1 MDISITTSK
10 CYNKKEG
17 KINVKKGT
25 TMTKTVQ
32 KSKARDMTQGS
43 IWKQLLLFSL
53 PLMAGNLFQQL
64 YNTVDSIVVGNFVGK
79 EALAAVGSVGPIINS
94 LIGFF
99 MGLSTGAGVI
109 ISQYYGAKADEK
121 VSRTVSTTLV
131 MTFFLSIVFT
141 ILGIFITPYMLRM
154 MSTPNDVIRE
164 SATYLKIYFGGVA
177 GLMFYNMGSG
187 VLRAVGDSR
196 HPLYFL
202 IFSAVI
208 NTVLDLLFVGVLKL
222 GVGSAAL
229 ATIISQFISALLCLR
244 RLLRSPEEYRLVPS
258 RIRFDP
264 IMLKQ
269 IISNGLPAGLQNSII
284 ALANVVVQSNI
295 NSFGKM
301 AVAGCGAYSKVEGF
315 GFLPITCFSLA
326 LTTFISQNLG
336 AKQYDR
342 AKRGARFG
350 ILCSITLAEIVGICV
365 YFLSPYLIAAFNSD
379 PEVVAYGTLQA
390 HTITLFYFLLAFS
403 HCIAGIMRGAGKA
416 TVPMFV
422 MLCCWCI
429 IRVTYITIAVRI
441 FPVINTIFWAYPLT
455 WTLSSILFFLY
466 YRKADW
472 IHGFEKK

>member
-131 MTFFLSIVFT
+131 MTFILSIVFT
-141 ILGIFITPYMLRM
+141 ILGILITPYMLRM
-154 MSTPNDVIRE
+154 MSTPDDVIRE

-187 VLRAVGDSR
+187 VLRAIGDSR

-202 IFSAVI
+202 IFSAVV
-208 NTVLDLLFVGVLKL
+208 NTVLDLLFVVSFGMGIEGVALATVIAKAYNIATTSGADNSARIAFVENKKAL
-222 GVGSAAL
+222 ALVEGTEFNWFMVLAFAAL
-229 ATIISQFISALLCLR
+229 AVGWVVLYKTRFGLRLMACGEHPQAADSVGINVKKMRYSGVLISGAVGGLGGIAYVTAGVSMCNFGVAGFGFLALAVMIFGQWKPLRIGIAALLFGFFR
-244 RLLRSPEEYRLVPS
+244 
-258 RIRFDP
+258 
-264 IMLKQ
+264 
-269 IISNGLPAGLQNSII
+269 
-284 ALANVVVQSNI
+284 ALANVYSGFDFLTALNI
-295 NSFGKM
+295 PKPVYNMLPYIISLIVLAFT
-301 AVAGCGAYSKVEGF
+301 SKK
-315 GFLPITCFSLA
+315 SLA
-326 LTTFISQNLG
+326 PKAEGIP
-336 AKQYDR
+336 YDKGSR
-342 AKRGARFG
+342 
-350 ILCSITLAEIVGICV
+350 
-365 YFLSPYLIAAFNSD
+365 
-379 PEVVAYGTLQA
+379 
-390 HTITLFYFLLAFS
+390 
-403 HCIAGIMRGAGKA
+403 
-416 TVPMFV
+416 
-422 MLCCWCI
+422 
-429 IRVTYITIAVRI
+429 
-441 FPVINTIFWAYPLT
+441 
-455 WTLSSILFFLY
+455 
-466 YRKADW
+466 
-472 IHGFEKK
+472 

>member
-1 MDISITTSK
+1 
-10 CYNKKEG
+10 
-17 KINVKKGT
+17 
-25 TMTKTVQ
+25 MTKTVQ

-131 MTFFLSIVFT
+131 MTFILSIVFT
-141 ILGIFITPYMLRM
+141 ILGILITPYMLRM
-154 MSTPNDVIRE
+154 MSTPDDVIRE

-202 IFSAVI
+202 IFSAVV

-269 IISNGLPAGLQNSII
+269 IISNGLPAGLQNSMI

>member
-1 MDISITTSK
+1 
-10 CYNKKEG
+10 
-17 KINVKKGT
+17 
-25 TMTKTVQ
+25 MTKTVQ

-202 IFSAVI
+202 IFSAVV
-208 NTVLDLLFVGVLKL
+208 NTVLDLLFVVSFGMGIEGV
-222 GVGSAAL
+222 AL
-229 ATIISQFISALLCLR
+229 ATVIAQCLSAVLTL
-244 RLLRSPEEYRLVPS
+244 YV
-258 RIRFDP
+258 
-264 IMLKQ
+264 
-269 IISNGLPAGLQNSII
+269 
-284 ALANVVVQSNI
+284 
-295 NSFGKM
+295 
-301 AVAGCGAYSKVEGF
+301 
-315 GFLPITCFSLA
+315 
-326 LTTFISQNLG
+326 LTTTDGPYRIS
-336 AKQYDR
+336 
-342 AKRGARFG
+342 
-350 ILCSITLAEIVGICV
+350 S
-365 YFLSPYLIAAFNSD
+365 
-379 PEVVAYGTLQA
+379 
-390 HTITLFYFLLAFS
+390 
-403 HCIAGIMRGAGKA
+403 A
-416 TVPMFV
+416 TAPFF
-422 MLCCWCI
+422 
-429 IRVTYITIAVRI
+429 A
-441 FPVINTIFWAYPLT
+441 
-455 WTLSSILFFLY
+455 LFFQ
-466 YRKADW
+466 
-472 IHGFEKK
+472 ECC

>member
-1 MDISITTSK
+1 
-10 CYNKKEG
+10 
-17 KINVKKGT
+17 
-25 TMTKTVQ
+25 MTKTVQ

-202 IFSAVI
+202 IFSAVV
-208 NTVLDLLFVGVLKL
+208 NTVLDLLFVVSFGMGIEGV
-222 GVGSAAL
+222 AL
-229 ATIISQFISALLCLR
+229 ATVIAQCLSADAVCADHNRRPIPHLLEKALHGLVFAVPHRLR
-244 RLLRSPEEYRLVPS
+244 RT
-258 RIRFDP
+258 
-264 IMLKQ
+264 
-269 IISNGLPAGLQNSII
+269 AG
-284 ALANVVVQSNI
+284 
-295 NSFGKM
+295 
-301 AVAGCGAYSKVEGF
+301 
-315 GFLPITCFSLA
+315 
-326 LTTFISQNLG
+326 
-336 AKQYDR
+336 
-342 AKRGARFG
+342 
-350 ILCSITLAEIVGICV
+350 
-365 YFLSPYLIAAFNSD
+365 SD
-379 PEVVAYGTLQA
+379 PADGDFRFQRFRAVLYQCIRLGCYGRLECLHENRPVYDA
-390 HTITLFYFLLAFS
+390 ADDE
-403 HCIAGIMRGAGKA
+403 
-416 TVPMFV
+416 
-422 MLCCWCI
+422 CWSCFDHLH
-429 IRVTYITIAVRI
+429 RTERRCQ
-441 FPVINTIFWAYPLT
+441 L
-455 WTLSSILFFLY
+455 
-466 YRKADW
+466 
-472 IHGFEKK
+472 H